1 MRKYIF
7 IVLTISLICIT
18 LVSCEEKI
26 DYEEGEVLARV
37 NHEILTLEVI
47 RDSFGEEV
55 WNEKSRELQREAINQ
70 WVNLTIL
77 THLAQSDDILGAD
90 KSLQFVA
97 ENAGKRVFAN
107 ALLSQRL
114 KTMNFTDEELF
125 NYYRLH
131 QAEFVEG
138 AREFKIQRIFF
149 RHEPD
154 MRRINRMLEA
164 REINFNPAAERFS
177 EEAIG
182 RNGGFV
188 NTFVTKTGPDSLLWV
203 ELNKV
208 DKLQNVT
215 MPYRNGWIIVRYT
228 EHRESTVTSS
238 FFDVREQIENRM
250 RESRKSEL
258 YELLLREARHKSS
271 IVFTY

>member
-1 MRKYIF
+1 
-7 IVLTISLICIT
+7 
-18 LVSCEEKI
+18 
-26 DYEEGEVLARV
+26 
-37 NHEILTLEVI
+37 LTLDDI
-47 RDSFGEEV
+47 RDSYGEEV
-55 WNEKSRELQREAINQ
+55 WNKKSREQQREIINQ

-77 THLAQSDDILGAD
+77 AHLAQGDDIIGSD
-90 KSLQFVA
+90 KSLKFIA
-97 ENAGKRVFAN
+97 ENAGKKVYAN
-107 ALLSQRL
+107 AIVSQRL

-138 AREFKIQRIFF
+138 AREYKIQRIFF

-154 MRRINRMLEA
+154 MRRINRMLDA

-177 EEAIG
+177 EEQIG

-188 NTFVTKTGPDSLLWV
+188 NAFVTKTGPDSLVWV

-208 DKLQNVT
+208 DKLQNIT

-228 EHRESTVTSS
+228 DHRESTVTSS
-238 FFDVREQIENRM
+238 FFDVRDEIEERI